1 MLDYAWDALRAA
13 GQIPYYLY
21 RQKYMSGALENIG
34 WCKPGTEGL
43 YNICIM
49 EELHSILALGAGGST
64 KLTNPATGKVVR
76 LTNPKYPQQ
85 YMERIDQLCQDKAE
99 LVAFQ
104 RSL

>member
-49 EELHSILALGAGGST
+49 EELHSILSLGAGGST
-64 KLTNPATGKVVR
+64 KMVGGGQIRRAFNA
-76 LTNPKYPQQ
+76 KYPRE
-85 YMERIDQLCQDKAE
+85 YIDRPEKRRANLMDFARFYAE
-99 LVAFQ
+99 Q
-104 RSL
+104 GE

>member
-1 MLDYAWDALRAA
+1 MGRAPRCRTDPLLPLSSD
-13 GQIPYYLY
+13 IYV
-21 RQKYMSGALENIG
+21 RRLENIG

-85 YMERIDQLCQDKAE
+85 YMERIDQLCRDKAE